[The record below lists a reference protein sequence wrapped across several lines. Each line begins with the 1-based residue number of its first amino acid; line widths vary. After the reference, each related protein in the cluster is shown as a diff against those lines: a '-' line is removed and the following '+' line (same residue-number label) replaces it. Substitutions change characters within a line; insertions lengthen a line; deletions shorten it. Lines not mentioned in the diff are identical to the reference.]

1 MLKTSSFLLLFQA
14 AMAPNVTE
22 IPGDRLCSLV
32 LSNPDGH
39 FLQPDRE
46 LLHWMVY
53 VGNMNS

>member
-1 MLKTSSFLLLFQA
+1 
-14 AMAPNVTE
+14 MAPNVTE